1 MGGFAQIETSRDGKP
16 DLCYHGKGFFNT
28 SFRTSVWWAIMQ
40 SLAQYLAR
48 KTLGGVMLLTYLLGL
63 PSWQPVTPSDIGVR
77 LPGWE
82 GGWEARAAARCYMVH
97 WLLQLL
103 LLCLQRWPASGC
115 ACIKRAG
122 WKCCTPQYWC
132 VFTWVWEV
140 LGLQYLGVGE
150 SINFYL
156 RSSFLSPL
164 GKPQAELQRVW
175 WGSLRTL
182 NVTSGHF
189 YISKKVAA
197 WRALISGLS
206 EGELKRSAL
215 SGSSWSSLSSANQMP
230 FKPAFFCVEKW

>member
-1 MGGFAQIETSRDGKP
+1 MGGFAQPETSRDGKP

-82 GGWEARAAARCYMVH
+82 GGWEARAAARFYMVH

-103 LLCLQRWPASGC
+103 LLCLQHWPASGC

-122 WKCCTPQYWC
+122 WKSCTPQHWC

-140 LGLQYLGVGE
+140 LGLQYFGGRGE
-150 SINFYL
+150 YKLLFKIILSFSTLQTTSWTAESVVRVVKNSKCDL
-156 RSSFLSPL
+156 RPL
-164 GKPQAELQRVW
+164 LC
-175 WGSLRTL
+175 
-182 NVTSGHF
+182 
-189 YISKKVAA
+189 I
-197 WRALISGLS
+197 
-206 EGELKRSAL
+206 
-215 SGSSWSSLSSANQMP
+215 
-230 FKPAFFCVEKW
+230 